1 MKEWFLST
9 DLVGL
14 QGMPNDVNGISQ
26 KARRNNWIKRKAS
39 GNGRAMEYHISNFH
53 DEVLDA
59 LTEKYGTLPPS
70 NVTKIQPLTDIEK
83 WCKLPVYNVHAAAGA
98 GSLVES
104 EHQIGVQL
112 IPCDWLSIYGLDEQT
127 ASVIFVE
134 RDSMDPTLN
143 DKDRLLVDIR
153 ERPHP
158 VSDGVYVISIDG
170 AVYVK
175 RLRWDIAEGI
185 YEVISDNPKHKNF
198 QINHKNGR
206 GFKIIGKAV
215 TTLMKDVL

>member
-1 MKEWFLST
+1 MREWFLSAE
-9 DLVGL
+9 LVEL
-14 QGMPNDVNGISQ
+14 DGMPNNVNGISL
-26 KARRNNWIKRKAS
+26 KARRNKWLKRKAV
-39 GNGRAMEYHISNFH
+39 GNGRSMEYHISSFH
-53 DEVLDA
+53 EKIQKQLI
-59 LTEKYGTLPPS
+59 EKYGTLPES
-70 NVTKIQPLTDIEK
+70 NVSEIQPLETIEK

-104 EHQIGVQL
+104 EHQIGVQM
-112 IPCDWLSIYGLDEQT
+112 IPCDWLSIYGLDEET

-134 RDSMDPTLN
+134 GDSMDPTLN

-175 RLRWDIAEGI
+175 RLRWDIEGGV

-198 QINHKNGR
+198 QINHNNGR
-206 GFKIIGKAV
+206 HFKIIGKAV
-215 TTLMKDVL
+215 TTLMKDIL